1 MLEKVHDLFRLRTSP
16 VIFFVSVAIVAAFVI
31 VTLIIPDEM
40 GEFWGVG
47 SGWLYENMGWF
58 YTSGVT
64 IFLIF
69 LIWMAVGRFGRM
81 RLGDDDA
88 KPEHS
93 DISWFGMLFAAGIGT
108 ILMFWA
114 VAEPAFHFDNP
125 PRGITAGQEEA
136 GSAAIAGADGDVDA
150 AYADA
155 ESNLSAAEA
164 SGDEDAIAEASD
176 TYFGVQGIMDN
187 SVVGG
192 TNAAASEAMGFTLFH
207 FGLHTWT
214 IFTLPGLA
222 FAYFIYKRKLP
233 PRVSSLFQP
242 LLGDR
247 IHGPIGK
254 GIDVFA
260 IVGTIFGVAV
270 SIGLGT
276 MQIHAGLAELVGLP
290 DEAWSFL
297 VIIGVVTLVATISS
311 VAGVEKG
318 IKRLSNFN
326 IWTAIGLLLF
336 ILATGPT
343 VYLLRGM
350 FEWTGVY
357 LGVLPEVSWW
367 NDTMADTGWQE
378 SWTIFYWAWTIA
390 WAPFVGIFIARIS
403 RGRTVR
409 QFVAGVL
416 GLPTVFTII
425 WFGVWGTGV
434 FDIELN
440 GEGGLVDTVVA
451 EGEEMALFAFLA
463 EFPLATLTSS
473 IAVMLVGVFFITSM
487 DSCSLVLDDMCN
499 GFEGKAPLHQR
510 AFWTIA
516 IGGIAAVL
524 LTATGEGGLDAL
536 RNVALVFG
544 LPFFILG
551 YFIMY
556 NLSRAMREDAG
567 EISFLRTR
575 RWLQTLP
582 EEEYKRRMEED
593 DDSLANAV
601 VAPDFAEGTQPEN
614 APEVEHVEQS
624 EVVTEY
630 RIRTGEQPVVDP
642 ASPEDGDQSRS

>member
-1 MLEKVHDLFRLRTSP
+1 MLKKVHDLFRLRTSP
-16 VIFFVSVAIVAAFVI
+16 VIFFISAAIITVFVV
-31 VTLIIPDEM
+31 VTLIIPTEM
-40 GEFWGVG
+40 GTFWGTG
-47 SGWLYENMGWF
+47 SGWLYENLGWF
-58 YTSGVT
+58 YVSGVT

-69 LIWMAVGRFGRM
+69 LLWMAVGRFGLM
-81 RLGDDDA
+81 RLGDDHER
-88 KPEHS
+88 PEHS

-114 VAEPAFHFDNP
+114 VAEPANHFENP
-125 PRGITAGQEEA
+125 PRGEQLGIEGGSEEA
-136 GSAAIAGADGDVDA
+136 AR
-150 AYADA
+150 
-155 ESNLSAAEA
+155 
-164 SGDEDAIAEASD
+164 
-176 TYFGVQGIMDN
+176 
-187 SVVGG
+187 
-192 TNAAASEAMGFTLFH
+192 EAMGFTLYH

-254 GIDVFA
+254 AIDVFA

-276 MQIHAGLAELVGLP
+276 MQIHAGLAQLVGLP
-290 DEAWSFL
+290 DVWWAFI

-311 VAGVEKG
+311 VLGVERG

-326 IWTAIGLLLF
+326 IWTAIALLVF

-357 LGVLPEVSWW
+357 LGLLPEVAWW
-367 NDTMADTGWQE
+367 NDSLADTGWQE
-378 SWTIFYWAWTIA
+378 GWTIFYWAWTIA

-409 QFVAGVL
+409 QFVTGVL
-416 GLPTVFTII
+416 GLPTLFTII

-440 GEGGLVDTVVA
+440 GDGGLVDSVIE
-451 EGEEMALFAFLA
+451 EGVETALFSFLA

-473 IAVMLVGVFFITSM
+473 VAIMLVGIFFITSM

-516 IGGIAAVL
+516 IGAIAAVL
-524 LTATGEGGLDAL
+524 LTATGEGGLEAL
-536 RNVALVFG
+536 QNVALVFG
-544 LPFFILG
+544 LPFFVLG
-551 YFIMY
+551 YFIMF

-567 EISFLRTR
+567 EIRHLKTR

-582 EEEYKRRMEED
+582 PEEFERRMAEND
-593 DDSLANAV
+593 DTLANAV
-601 VAPDFAEGTQPEN
+601 VAPDYAEGTQPEN
-614 APEVEHVEQS
+614 APPVEHVEQPD
-624 EVVTEY
+624 VVTEY
-630 RIRTGEQPVVDP
+630 RIRTGENPVVDP
-642 ASPEDGDQSRS
+642 AAPEAGEAPPRR

>member
-1 MLEKVHDLFRLRTSP
+1 MLVKVHDLFRLRTSP
-16 VIFFVSVAIVAAFVI
+16 VIFFISAGIITAFVA
-31 VTLIIPDEM
+31 VTLIIPTEM
-40 GEFWGVG
+40 GNFWGEG
-47 SGWLYENMGWF
+47 SGWLYENLGWF
-58 YTSGVT
+58 YVSGVT

-69 LIWMAVGRFGRM
+69 LLWMAVGRFGRM
-81 RLGDDDA
+81 RLGDDHER
-88 KPEHS
+88 PEHS

-114 VAEPAFHFDNP
+114 VAEPAHHFDNP
-125 PRGITAGQEEA
+125 PRGDQLGIEGGTEEA
-136 GSAAIAGADGDVDA
+136 AR
-150 AYADA
+150 
-155 ESNLSAAEA
+155 
-164 SGDEDAIAEASD
+164 
-176 TYFGVQGIMDN
+176 
-187 SVVGG
+187 
-192 TNAAASEAMGFTLFH
+192 EAMGFTLYH

-233 PRVSSLFQP
+233 PRVSSIFQP

-254 GIDVFA
+254 AIDVFA

-276 MQIHAGLAELVGLP
+276 MQIHAGLAQLVGLP
-290 DEAWSFL
+290 DVWWAFI
-297 VIIGVVTLVATISS
+297 VIIAVVTLVATVSA
-311 VAGVEKG
+311 VLGVEKG

-326 IWTAIGLLLF
+326 IWTAIVLLVF
-336 ILATGPT
+336 IVATGPT

-357 LGVLPEVSWW
+357 LGILPEVMWW
-367 NDTMADTGWQE
+367 NDTLSDTGWQQG
-378 SWTIFYWAWTIA
+378 WTIFYWAWTIA

-416 GLPTVFTII
+416 GLPTAFTII

-440 GEGGLVDTVVA
+440 GDGGLVDSVIE
-451 EGEEMALFAFLA
+451 EGVETALFSFLA
-463 EFPLATLTSS
+463 EFPLATLTS
-473 IAVMLVGVFFITSM
+473 AVAIMLVGVFFITSM

-499 GFEGKAPLHQR
+499 GFEGRAPLHQR
-510 AFWTIA
+510 AFWTIS
-516 IGGIAAVL
+516 IGAIAAVL
-524 LTATGEGGLDAL
+524 LTATGEGGLEAL
-536 RNVALVFG
+536 QNVALVFG

-551 YFIMY
+551 YFIMF
-556 NLSRAMREDAG
+556 NLLRAMREDAG
-567 EISFLRTR
+567 EIGHLRTR

-582 EEEYKRRMEED
+582 PEEYERRMEEND
-593 DDSLANAV
+593 DTLAHAV
-601 VAPDFAEGTQPEN
+601 VAPDYAEGTQPEN
-614 APEVEHVEQS
+614 APDVEHVEQPQL
-624 EVVTEY
+624 VTEY
-630 RIRTGEQPVVDP
+630 RIRTGDMPVVDQ
-642 ASPEDGDQSRS
+642 AQLDDGNGAPPRS

>member
-1 MLEKVHDLFRLRTSP
+1 MLHKVHDLFRLRTSP
-16 VIFFVSVAIVAAFVI
+16 VIFFVSAAIIAVFVI
-31 VTLIIPDEM
+31 ITLVIPTQM
-40 GEFWGVG
+40 GDFWGEG
-47 SGWLYENMGWF
+47 SGWLYDNLGWF

-81 RLGDDDA
+81 RLGDDHER
-88 KPEHS
+88 PEHS
-93 DISWFGMLFAAGIGT
+93 DITWFGMLFAAGIGT

-114 VAEPAFHFDNP
+114 VAEPAHHFDNP
-125 PRGITAGQEEA
+125 PRGAQE
-136 GSAAIAGADGDVDA
+136 
-150 AYADA
+150 
-155 ESNLSAAEA
+155 
-164 SGDEDAIAEASD
+164 
-176 TYFGVQGIMDN
+176 GIE
-187 SVVGG
+187 GG
-192 TNAAASEAMGFTLFH
+192 TPEAASEAMGFTLFH

-214 IFTLPGLA
+214 IFALPGLA

-233 PRVSSLFQP
+233 PRVSSIFQP
-242 LLGDR
+242 LLGER

-254 GIDVFA
+254 AIDVFA

-276 MQIHAGLAELVGLP
+276 MQIHAGLAQLFGIP
-290 DEAWSFL
+290 DAAWAFI
-297 VIIGVVTLVATISS
+297 VIIAVVTLVATTSS
-311 VAGVEKG
+311 VLGVERG

-326 IWTAIGLLLF
+326 IWTAIALLIF
-336 ILATGPT
+336 ILVTGPT

-357 LGVLPEVSWW
+357 LSILPEVAWW
-367 NDTMADTGWQE
+367 NDTLADTGWQE
-378 SWTIFYWAWTIA
+378 GWTIFYWAWTIA

-416 GLPTVFTII
+416 GLPTLFTIV
-425 WFGVWGTGV
+425 WFGVWGTGL

-440 GEGGLVDTVVA
+440 GDGGLVDSVV
-451 EGEEMALFAFLA
+451 EDGVETALFAFLA
-463 EFPLATLTSS
+463 EFPMATLTSA
-473 IAVMLVGVFFITSM
+473 IAIMLVGIFFVTSM

-499 GFEGKAPLHQR
+499 GFEGFAPLHQR
-510 AFWTIA
+510 AFWA
-516 IGGIAAVL
+516 ISIGLIAALL
-524 LTATGEGGLDAL
+524 LTATGEGGLEAL
-536 RNVALVFG
+536 QNVALVFG

-567 EISFLRTR
+567 EVGSLRTR

-582 EEEYKRRMEED
+582 PEEFERRMYEND
-593 DDSLANAV
+593 DTLANAV
-601 VAPDFAEGTQPEN
+601 VSPDFAEGSQPEN
-614 APEVEHVEQS
+614 APEVDHVEQP

-630 RIRTGEQPVVDP
+630 RIRTGEIPVVDP
-642 ASPEDGDQSRS
+642 ANPHEDDPPRR

>member
-1 MLEKVHDLFRLRTSP
+1 MLHKVHDLFRLRTSP
-16 VIFFVSVAIVAAFVI
+16 VIFFVSAAIIAVFVI
-31 VTLIIPDEM
+31 ITLVIPTQM
-40 GEFWGVG
+40 GDFWGEG
-47 SGWLYENMGWF
+47 SGWLYDNLGWF

-81 RLGDDDA
+81 RLGDDHER
-88 KPEHS
+88 PEHS
-93 DISWFGMLFAAGIGT
+93 DITWFGMLFAAGIGT

-114 VAEPAFHFDNP
+114 VAEPAHHFDNP
-125 PRGITAGQEEA
+125 PRGAQE
-136 GSAAIAGADGDVDA
+136 
-150 AYADA
+150 
-155 ESNLSAAEA
+155 
-164 SGDEDAIAEASD
+164 
-176 TYFGVQGIMDN
+176 GIE
-187 SVVGG
+187 GG
-192 TNAAASEAMGFTLFH
+192 TPEAASEAMGFTLFH

-214 IFTLPGLA
+214 IFALPGLA

-233 PRVSSLFQP
+233 PRVSSIFQP
-242 LLGDR
+242 LLGER

-254 GIDVFA
+254 AIDVFA

-276 MQIHAGLAELVGLP
+276 MQIHAGLAQLFGIP
-290 DEAWSFL
+290 DAAWAFI
-297 VIIGVVTLVATISS
+297 VIIAVVTLVATTSS
-311 VAGVEKG
+311 VLGVERG

-326 IWTAIGLLLF
+326 IWTAIALLIF
-336 ILATGPT
+336 ILVTGPT

-357 LGVLPEVSWW
+357 LSILPEVAWW
-367 NDTMADTGWQE
+367 NDTLADTGWQE
-378 SWTIFYWAWTIA
+378 GWTIFYWAWTIA

-416 GLPTVFTII
+416 GLPTLFTIV
-425 WFGVWGTGV
+425 WFGVWGTGL

-440 GEGGLVDTVVA
+440 GDGGLVDSVV
-451 EGEEMALFAFLA
+451 EDGVETALFAFLA
-463 EFPLATLTSS
+463 EFPMATLTSA
-473 IAVMLVGVFFITSM
+473 IAIMLVGIFFVTSM

-499 GFEGKAPLHQR
+499 GFEGFAPVHQR
-510 AFWTIA
+510 AFWA
-516 IGGIAAVL
+516 ISIGLIAALL
-524 LTATGEGGLDAL
+524 LTATGEGGLEAL
-536 RNVALVFG
+536 QNVALVFG

-567 EISFLRTR
+567 EVGSLRTR

-582 EEEYKRRMEED
+582 PEEFERRMYEND
-593 DDSLANAV
+593 DTLANAV
-601 VAPDFAEGTQPEN
+601 VSPDFAEGSQPEN
-614 APEVEHVEQS
+614 APEVDHVEQP

-630 RIRTGEQPVVDP
+630 RIRTGEIPVVDP
-642 ASPEDGDQSRS
+642 ANPHEDDPPRR

>member
-1 MLEKVHDLFRLRTSP
+1 MLHKVHDLFRLRTSP
-16 VIFFVSVAIVAAFVI
+16 VIFFVSAAIIAVFVI
-31 VTLIIPDEM
+31 ITLVIPTQM
-40 GEFWGVG
+40 GDFWGEG
-47 SGWLYENMGWF
+47 SGWLYDNLGWF

-81 RLGDDDA
+81 RLGDDHER
-88 KPEHS
+88 PEHS
-93 DISWFGMLFAAGIGT
+93 DITWFGMLFAAGIGT

-114 VAEPAFHFDNP
+114 VAEPAHHFDNP
-125 PRGITAGQEEA
+125 PRGAQE
-136 GSAAIAGADGDVDA
+136 
-150 AYADA
+150 
-155 ESNLSAAEA
+155 
-164 SGDEDAIAEASD
+164 
-176 TYFGVQGIMDN
+176 GIE
-187 SVVGG
+187 GG
-192 TNAAASEAMGFTLFH
+192 TPEAASEAMGFTLFH

-214 IFTLPGLA
+214 IFALPGLA

-233 PRVSSLFQP
+233 PRVSSIFQP
-242 LLGDR
+242 LLGER

-254 GIDVFA
+254 AIDVFA

-276 MQIHAGLAELVGLP
+276 MQIHAGLAQLFGIP
-290 DEAWSFL
+290 DAAWAFI
-297 VIIGVVTLVATISS
+297 VIIAVVTLVATTSS
-311 VAGVEKG
+311 VLGVERG

-326 IWTAIGLLLF
+326 IWTAIALLIF
-336 ILATGPT
+336 ILVTGPT

-357 LGVLPEVSWW
+357 LSILPEVAWW
-367 NDTMADTGWQE
+367 NDTLADTGWQE
-378 SWTIFYWAWTIA
+378 GWTIFYWAWTIA

-416 GLPTVFTII
+416 GLPTLFTIV
-425 WFGVWGTGV
+425 WFGVWGTGL

-440 GEGGLVDTVVA
+440 GDGGLVDSVV
-451 EGEEMALFAFLA
+451 EDGVETALFAFLA
-463 EFPLATLTSS
+463 EFPMATLTSA
-473 IAVMLVGVFFITSM
+473 IAIMLVGIFFVTSM

-499 GFEGKAPLHQR
+499 GFEGFAPLHQR
-510 AFWTIA
+510 AFWA
-516 IGGIAAVL
+516 ISIGLIAALL
-524 LTATGEGGLDAL
+524 LTATGEGGLEAL
-536 RNVALVFG
+536 QNVALVFG

-567 EISFLRTR
+567 EVGSLRTR

-582 EEEYKRRMEED
+582 PEEFERRMYEND
-593 DDSLANAV
+593 DTLANAV
-601 VAPDFAEGTQPEN
+601 VSPDFAEGSQPEN
-614 APEVEHVEQS
+614 APEVEHVEQP

-630 RIRTGEQPVVDP
+630 RIRTGEIPVVDP
-642 ASPEDGDQSRS
+642 ANPHEDDPPRR

>member
-1 MLEKVHDLFRLRTSP
+1 GALTSRSAYP
-16 VIFFVSVAIVAAFVI
+16 VPLALKWIPLFVI

-40 GEFWGVG
+40 GDFWGTG
-47 SGWLYENMGWF
+47 SAWLYQNLGWF

-81 RLGDDDA
+81 RLGDDEER
-88 KPEHS
+88 PEHS
-93 DISWFGMLFAAGIGT
+93 NVSWFGMLFAAGIGT

-114 VAEPAFHFDNP
+114 VAEPANHFYDP
-125 PRGITAGQEEA
+125 PRGITAEQEDA
-136 GSAAIAGADGDVDA
+136 GSAAVEEAGGDVDQ
-150 AYADA
+150 AY
-155 ESNLSAAEA
+155 SAAAADLE
-164 SGDEDAIAEASD
+164 SAEATGDDEAVTAAND
-176 TYFGVQGIMDN
+176 TYLGVQGLLDDA
-187 SVVGG
+187 VVGG
-192 TNAAASEAMGFTLFH
+192 THAAASEAMGFTLFH

-233 PRVSSLFQP
+233 PRVSSIFQP
-242 LLGDR
+242 ILGDR
-247 IHGPIGK
+247 IHGSAGK
-254 GIDVFA
+254 AIDVFA

-276 MQIHAGLAELVGLP
+276 MQIHAGLAELFGMP
-290 DEAWSFL
+290 DSQWSFL
-297 VIIGVVTLVATISS
+297 VIIGVVTLVATISA
-311 VAGVEKG
+311 VLGVEKG

-326 IWTAIGLLLF
+326 IWTAIALLIF

-357 LGVLPEVSWW
+357 LGLLPEVSWW
-367 NDTMADTGWQE
+367 NDTLVDSGWQE
-378 SWTIFYWAWTIA
+378 GWTIFYWAWTIA

-416 GLPTVFTII
+416 GLPTAFTII
-425 WFGVWGTGV
+425 WFGIWGTGV

-440 GEGGLVDTVVA
+440 GDGGLVESVVEA
-451 EGEEMALFAFLA
+451 GPETALFAFLS
-463 EFPLATLTSS
+463 EFPLATVTS
-473 IAVMLVGVFFITSM
+473 AVAIMLVGIFFITSM

-536 RNVALVFG
+536 QNVALMFG

-567 EISFLRTR
+567 EIGYLRTR

-582 EEEYKRRMEED
+582 AEEYERRMEEND
-593 DDSLANAV
+593 DTLANAV
-601 VAPDFAEGTQPEN
+601 VAPDFAEGTQPAN
-614 APEVEHVEQS
+614 APEVEHVEQPP
-624 EVVTEY
+624 VVQEY
-630 RIRTGEQPVVDP
+630 RIRTGEQPIVDP
-642 ASPEDGDQSRS
+642 AEAGPTDETPGESPRS

>member
-1 MLEKVHDLFRLRTSP
+1 MLHKVHDLFRLRTSP
-16 VIFFVSVAIVAAFVI
+16 VVFFVSAAIIAVFII
-31 VTLIIPDEM
+31 VTLIIPTQM
-40 GEFWGVG
+40 GNFWGAG
-47 SGWLYENMGWF
+47 SGWLYDNMGWF

-64 IFLIF
+64 IFLLF

-81 RLGDDDA
+81 KLGDDEE

-93 DISWFGMLFAAGIGT
+93 DITWFGMLFAAGIGT

-114 VAEPAFHFDNP
+114 VAEPANHFENP
-125 PRGITAGQEEA
+125 PRGAQE
-136 GSAAIAGADGDVDA
+136 
-150 AYADA
+150 
-155 ESNLSAAEA
+155 
-164 SGDEDAIAEASD
+164 
-176 TYFGVQGIMDN
+176 GIE
-187 SVVGG
+187 GG
-192 TNAAASEAMGFTLFH
+192 TPEAASEAMGFTLFH

-214 IFTLPGLA
+214 IFALPGLA

-254 GIDVFA
+254 AIDVFA

-276 MQIHAGLAELVGLP
+276 LQIHAGLAQLFGVP
-290 DEAWSFL
+290 DTAWSFIM
-297 VIIGVVTLVATISS
+297 IIAVVTIVATISS
-311 VAGVEKG
+311 VLGVEKG

-326 IWTAIGLLLF
+326 IWTAVALLLF
-336 ILATGPT
+336 ILVTGPT

-350 FEWTGVY
+350 FEWAGVY
-357 LGVLPEVSWW
+357 LTMLPELSFW
-367 NDTMADTGWQE
+367 NDTLESTGWQE

-409 QFVAGVL
+409 QFVTGVL
-416 GLPTVFTII
+416 GLPTLFTIV

-440 GEGGLVDTVVA
+440 GDGGLSETVV
-451 EGEEMALFAFLA
+451 EDGVETALFAFLG
-463 EFPLATLTSS
+463 EFPLASVTSA
-473 IAVMLVGVFFITSM
+473 IAIMLVGIFFVTSM

-499 GFEGKAPLHQR
+499 GFEGYAPLHQR
-510 AFWTIA
+510 GFWA
-516 IGGIAAVL
+516 VSIGFIAALL
-524 LTATGEGGLDAL
+524 LTATGEGGLAAL
-536 RNVALVFG
+536 QNVALVFG
-544 LPFFILG
+544 LPFFVLG

-567 EISFLRTR
+567 ELGALPSR

-582 EEEYKRRMEED
+582 PEEYERRMYEND
-593 DDSLANAV
+593 DTLANAV
-601 VAPDFAEGTQPEN
+601 VAPDYAEGSQPEN
-614 APEVEHVEQS
+614 APEVEHAEQP

-630 RIRTGEQPVVDP
+630 RIRTGEIPVVD
-642 ASPEDGDQSRS
+642 QSNPHRDDPPRT